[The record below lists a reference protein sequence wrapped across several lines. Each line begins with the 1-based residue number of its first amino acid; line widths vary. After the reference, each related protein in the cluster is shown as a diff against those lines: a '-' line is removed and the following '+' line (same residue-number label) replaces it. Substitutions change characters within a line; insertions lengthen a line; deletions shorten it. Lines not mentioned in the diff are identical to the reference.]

1 VGGPVNIRPSVLVVL
16 AAAALLTACSTTTT
30 GEAIAPSGVSA
41 YSTTTKSTP
50 STTTTRS
57 TSAPS
62 PTAAPSVVPPEA
74 YDEIRASGVSGT
86 EANISDV
93 IDIACIVADGSF
105 NDTKQE
111 IVDAMQQMGS
121 DLSDQQLGVLVT
133 VALTYR
139 CPENSGKLGG

>member
-1 VGGPVNIRPSVLVVL
+1 MNIRPNVLVVL
-16 AAAALLTACSTTTT
+16 SAAALLTACSSTTT
-30 GEAIAPSGVSA
+30 GEATAPSGVSA

-50 STTTTRS
+50 STTTTTRS

-86 EANISDV
+86 ESNISDV
-93 IDIACIVADGSF
+93 IDIACIVADSSF

-111 IVDAMQQMGS
+111 IVDAMQQMGAEF
-121 DLSDQQLGVLVT
+121 SDQQLGVIVT